1 MWYAQ
6 KLLKY
11 NTINNM
17 EEIRQWI
24 IDWFAS
30 HSSLSVAELDAVSKE
45 DYLKKAIIDSFAFVM
60 LISEI
65 DDEFDVAFT
74 NDDFLD
80 SRFPTIDGLATM
92 INERIQN

>member
-1 MWYAQ
+1 
-6 KLLKY
+6 
-11 NTINNM
+11 M

-74 NDDFLD
+74 KDDFLD